1 MRPDAAVRDDVDE
14 LRRRLLRDLRRVVPI
29 DAAFF
34 AAADPETLLFT
45 ALWAEEPLA
54 GSAQLFLTNEFG
66 PDDVNRFASLSRGP
80 MFVATLDRATRGVW
94 AASTRSREIMAPLGL
109 GDELRVALRAGAT
122 AWGFLCLH
130 REGRTPFSP
139 TEVDAVRRAARGA
152 GDALRRIVQR
162 AVASERG
169 SEAPEIAVVIV
180 DGDCIVAHTGLTAE
194 RMEALVGERVT
205 PGQRAPLPL
214 LALVRRLEELERAGG
229 SAPGAASTVLAR
241 ATSFVEV
248 HAARLKHAGAG
259 RPVAITFSPAGPR
272 ARSSL
277 RLAAAGVT
285 PAQRRVA
292 ELVLR
297 GLSTK
302 EIVSELRISEYT
314 VQDHLKTVFDRF
326 GLGSRRELVFALLR
340 G

>member
-1 MRPDAAVRDDVDE
+1 MALEAARDELGE
-14 LRRRLLRDLRRVVPI
+14 LRRRLLRDLRRVVTI

-45 ALWAEEPLA
+45 AVWAEEPLA
-54 GSAQLFLTNEFG
+54 ASAQLFLRNEFG
-66 PDDVNRFASLSRGP
+66 ADDVNRFASLSRGSTP
-80 MFVATLDRATRGVW
+80 VATLDRATRGVW
-94 AASTRSREIMAPLGL
+94 AASTRSREILAPLGL
-109 GDELRVALRAGAT
+109 GDELRVALSAGGT
-122 AWGFLCLH
+122 SWGFLCLH

-139 TEVDAVRRAARGA
+139 REIDAVRRTARGA
-152 GDALRRIVQR
+152 GDAIRGIVRRAI
-162 AVASERG
+162 ANERG
-169 SEAPEIAVVIV
+169 AEAPEIAVVIV
-180 DGDCIVAHTGLTAE
+180 DGDSVVAHTGLTSD
-194 RMEALVGERVT
+194 RMQSLVGELVT

-214 LALVRRLEELERAGG
+214 LALVRRLEEVERLGG
-229 SAPGAASTVLAR
+229 SAPGSASTVLVR
-241 ATSFVEV
+241 STSFVEV
-248 HAARLKHAGAG
+248 HATRLVDAGGA
-259 RPVAITFSPAGPR
+259 RPVAITFAPAGPR

-277 RLAAAGVT
+277 RLAASGAT

-326 GLGSRRELVFALLR
+326 GIGSRRELVFALLR
-340 G
+340 A